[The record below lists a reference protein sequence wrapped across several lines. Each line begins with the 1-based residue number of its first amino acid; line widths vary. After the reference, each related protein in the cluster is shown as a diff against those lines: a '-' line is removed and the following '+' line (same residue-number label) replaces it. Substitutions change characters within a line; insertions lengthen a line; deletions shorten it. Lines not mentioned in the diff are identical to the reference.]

1 MDSTT
6 APHGVDPL
14 VERTVPPLVER
25 TGDPLGERT
34 VEPPVDRP
42 IEGGAAAG
50 AAQDKRA
57 LNERHSRLFDALARE
72 PWAHDFFALLRQI
85 EGLSRHLPRLGSA
98 LRPSAEPV
106 RLGQDPE
113 LDFAPAAVMSF
124 RAGANTP
131 PRIGVRF
138 LGLFGPMG
146 PLPLHLTEYA
156 RDRLRNHGDA
166 TFARFADVFHH
177 RTLLLFYRAWAQAQP
192 AVQADRAADD
202 RFAKWVSALFG
213 QGPAPFRQADSVPDA
228 AKRHVSGHLARPTRN
243 PESITKVLRQYFSV
257 PIRVEPYVGHW
268 MPLRMEDRSRLGGVG
283 ARRTASLGVSA
294 VPGGKVWDRQY
305 KLRLHIGPLTHAQ
318 YRRFLPGQS
327 SLTALRDWMRQL
339 VGFETLWD
347 VCLVLAGPEVPALA
361 AGQPAAGSPAPPNA
375 LGWDTWLGRRGPH
388 PDSGSLVLNPS
399 RGAARSPS

>member
-1 MDSTT
+1 MATT
-6 APHGVDPL
+6 PS
-14 VERTVPPLVER
+14 
-25 TGDPLGERT
+25 
-34 VEPPVDRP
+34 
-42 IEGGAAAG
+42 
-50 AAQDKRA
+50 
-57 LNERHSRLFDALARE
+57 LNERQRRLFDALAHE

-85 EGLSRHLPRLGSA
+85 EGLSPRLPRLGAA

-106 RLGQDPE
+106 RLGQDPD

-124 RAGANTP
+124 RANASTP

-177 RTLLLFYRAWAQAQP
+177 RTLLLFYRAWSQAQP

-202 RFAKWVSALFG
+202 RFAKWISALFG
-213 QGPAPFRQADSVPDA
+213 QASAPFRGADSVADA

-243 PESITKVLRQYFSV
+243 PESIAKVLRQYFSV

-268 MPLRMEDRSRLGGVG
+268 MPLRSDDRSRLGGAG
-283 ARRTASLGVSA
+283 SRRTAVLGVSA
-294 VPGGKVWDRQY
+294 VAGGKVWDRQY
-305 KLRLHIGPLTHAQ
+305 KLRLHIGPLTHDQ
-318 YRRFLPGQS
+318 YCRFLPGQR
-327 SLTALRDWMRQL
+327 SLIELRDWMRQL
-339 VGFETLWD
+339 IGFEMFWD
-347 VCLVLAGPEVPALA
+347 LRLVLKGGEVPALT
-361 AGQPAAGSPAPPNA
+361 AGKGGGTSRPPE

-388 PDSGSLVLNPS
+388 PDGRALNLNPS
-399 RGAARSPS
+399 HLNPSPPAATSPS